1 MNFRI
6 QPRFLY
12 SFWKQITIE
21 NLHFFVKSIPRHIDN
36 LHSIKQRR
44 VQSLQHIRCTNKQH
58 LRQIN
63 RRVNKVICK
72 RIILLRIQYLQQRRP
87 WIPMMT
93 RLPYLIDL
101 INQNHRVIHLTRFQ
115 RIDNLTR
122 HSSHIRPSEPLQR
135 TRVPIP
141 TKRNPHKFPIQ
152 RLSDWFPNTRFS
164 YTRRPYKTQDLALHR
179 IFQLAYRDELQDSVL
194 DIIHA
199 VVMVIKNLLGRV
211 NIEILRAGDAVW

>member
-21 NLHFFVKSIPRHIDN
+21 NLHFFIKSIPRHIDN

-44 VQSLQHIRCTNKQH
+44 VQSLQHIRCTHKQH

-72 RIILLRIQYLQQRRP
+72 RIILLRIQNLQQRSP
-87 WIPMMT
+87 WISMMT
-93 RLPYLIDL
+93 RLPNLINL
-101 INQNHRVIHLTRFQ
+101 INQNHRVIHLARFQ
-115 RIDNLTR
+115 RVDNLTR
-122 HSSHIRPSEPLQR
+122 HSSHIRPSEPLER

-141 TKRNPHKFPIQ
+141 PQRNPHKFPIQ
-152 RLSDWFPNTRFS
+152 RLSD
-164 YTRRPYKTQDLALHR
+164 
-179 IFQLAYRDELQDSVL
+179 
-194 DIIHA
+194 
-199 VVMVIKNLLGRV
+199 
-211 NIEILRAGDAVW
+211 